1 MISWSQERPVV
12 MLMEIRK
19 EDFVAQGS
27 DSNVD
32 DKGTK
37 VVADGNRT
45 NSRCLKDDVGLFG

>member
-1 MISWSQERPVV
+1 MV